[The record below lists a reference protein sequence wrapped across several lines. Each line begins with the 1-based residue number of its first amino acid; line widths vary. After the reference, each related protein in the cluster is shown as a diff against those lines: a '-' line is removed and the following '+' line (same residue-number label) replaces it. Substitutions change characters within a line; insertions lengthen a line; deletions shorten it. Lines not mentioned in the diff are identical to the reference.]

1 MNNRNKKVSLERISA
16 ELTKFINELEF
27 FDDDKAQLSEE
38 ENERLAS
45 IKEQLSNKLIKMI
58 RNAHAESKQEAAQKF
73 RKVKEIILNV
83 EILPF
88 QLATRSTDVL
98 QHGTLWRHDGGQVRF
113 KIQIPH
119 DKLEIYSPKGE
130 FITSFPVSQDGE
142 AEIKDLEA
150 GVYCVY
156 LRGRRVVGM
165 E

>member
-130 FITSFPVSQDGE
+130 FVTSFPVSQDGNVE
-142 AEIKDLEA
+142 VQNLEA